1 MGTECNSKLSGFFT
15 GLFYMIITL
24 FYMYDLKIKYFLF
37 NLFLIL
43 LNKSLPLILLIQKN
57 KKYEKLI

>member
-1 MGTECNSKLSGFFT
+1 
-15 GLFYMIITL
+15 MIITL

-43 LNKSLPLILLIQKN
+43 LNKLLPLILLIQKN